1 MPWRQPALGPHSSH
15 GYEVAALSPIS
26 HLYPRQEEK
35 TTRQREGGRGKE
47 KGETEEE
54 EMRSVYFRK
63 KKKIRNTQQTSTR
76 VWFGVVGGFC
86 YTSVCKIG
94 TKERDAGIEIGKSV
108 KFGHSH
114 EILGRTPH

>member
-76 VWFGVVGGFC
+76 VLLARTESMKYSNRVSSYIEQKWGFASKKGENK
-86 YTSVCKIG
+86 Y
-94 TKERDAGIEIGKSV
+94 
-108 KFGHSH
+108 
-114 EILGRTPH
+114 